1 MPILKDQSTNWDFQ
15 VDNVAAPSFE
25 YDDVTVNPNHFLNV
39 RRDTGEV
46 LGVTSKRYGVVQN
59 RELVGVAEDA
69 FTKSSDLGDFD
80 RSVIVT
86 GSGERLF
93 ATYDFKNR
101 KRKLK
106 VGDEVGMRLT
116 LQNSF
121 DTTLRLSFA
130 VGALRLICTNG
141 MATMERDVDMSSKH
155 NSNVNVGFLADAVRV
170 AVDRFE
176 IACKAFDKL
185 SEVQFDHDKGFNILN
200 RLAKSKAISDRQS
213 SKIAAIWASPD
224 YKEDEDRSLWNLY
237 NATTQY
243 LSREVEGKRFELSG
257 RVNRNVLKHLSRI
270 AKSGDI
276 KQWTAPVA
284 IEGVQGVAVN

>member
-46 LGVTSKRYGVVQN
+46 LGVTSNRYGVVQN

-69 FTKSSDLGDFD
+69 FNKSSDLGDFD

-121 DTTLRLSFA
+121 DTTLRSSFA
-130 VGALRLICTNG
+130 VGALRLLCTNG

-257 RVNRNVLKHLSRI
+257 RVNRNVLKNLSRI

>member
-46 LGVTSKRYGVVQN
+46 LGVTSNRYGVVQN

-69 FTKSSDLGDFD
+69 FNKSSDLGDFD

-257 RVNRNVLKHLSRI
+257 RVNRNVLKNLSRI

>member
-1 MPILKDQSTNWDFQ
+1 
-15 VDNVAAPSFE
+15 
-25 YDDVTVNPNHFLNV
+25 
-39 RRDTGEV
+39 
-46 LGVTSKRYGVVQN
+46 
-59 RELVGVAEDA
+59 
-69 FTKSSDLGDFD
+69 
-80 RSVIVT
+80 
-86 GSGERLF
+86 
-93 ATYDFKNR
+93 
-101 KRKLK
+101 
-106 VGDEVGMRLT
+106 
-116 LQNSF
+116 
-121 DTTLRLSFA
+121 
-130 VGALRLICTNG
+130 
-141 MATMERDVDMSSKH
+141 
-155 NSNVNVGFLADAVRV
+155 
-170 AVDRFE
+170 VDRFE

-257 RVNRNVLKHLSRI
+257 RVNRNVLKNLSRI

>member
-69 FTKSSDLGDFD
+69 FNKSSDLGDFD

-200 RLAKSKAISDRQS
+200 RLAKSKTISDRQS

-257 RVNRNVLKHLSRI
+257 RVNRNVLKNLSRI

>member
-1 MPILKDQSTNWDFQ
+1 
-15 VDNVAAPSFE
+15 
-25 YDDVTVNPNHFLNV
+25 
-39 RRDTGEV
+39 
-46 LGVTSKRYGVVQN
+46 
-59 RELVGVAEDA
+59 
-69 FTKSSDLGDFD
+69 LGDFD

-257 RVNRNVLKHLSRI
+257 RVNRNVLKNLSRI

>member
-69 FTKSSDLGDFD
+69 FNKSSDLGDFD

-141 MATMERDVDMSSKH
+141 MATMERDVDMTSKH

-257 RVNRNVLKHLSRI
+257 RVNRNVLKNLSRI

>member
-25 YDDVTVNPNHFLNV
+25 YDDITVNPNHFLNV

-101 KRKLK
+101 KRVLK

-141 MATMERDVDMSSKH
+141 MATMERDVDMTSKH

-237 NATTQY
+237 NATTQF
-243 LSREVEGKRFELSG
+243 LTREVEGKRFELSS

-270 AKSGDI
+270 AKTGDI

>member
-15 VDNVAAPSFE
+15 VDNIAAPDFQH
-25 YDDVTVNPNHFLNV
+25 DGITVKPDHFLNV

-69 FTKSSDLGDFD
+69 FNKSSDLGDFD

-141 MATMERDVDMSSKH
+141 MATMERDVDMTSKH
-155 NSNVNVGFLADAVRV
+155 NSNVNIGFLVDAVKV
-170 AVDRFE
+170 AVERFE

-185 SEVQFDHDKGFNILN
+185 SQVQFDHDKGFNVLN
-200 RLAKSKAISDRQS
+200 RLAKSKALSDRQS
-213 SKIAAIWASPD
+213 SKIAGIWASPD
-224 YKEDEDRSLWNLY
+224 YKEDEARSLWNLY

-243 LSREVEGKRFELSG
+243 LTREVEGKRFELSN
-257 RVNRNVLKHLSRI
+257 RVNLNVLKHLSRI
-270 AKSGDI
+270 ATKGDI
-276 KQWTAPVA
+276 DQWTAPVA
-284 IEGVQGVAVN
+284 VEGIQGVAVN

>member
-141 MATMERDVDMSSKH
+141 MATMERDVDMTSKH

>member
-15 VDNVAAPSFE
+15 VDNAAAPSFE

-69 FTKSSDLGDFD
+69 FNKSSDLGDFD

-257 RVNRNVLKHLSRI
+257 RVNRNVLKNLSRI

>member
-46 LGVTSKRYGVVQN
+46 LGVTSNRYGVVQN

-69 FTKSSDLGDFD
+69 FNKSSDLGDFD

-130 VGALRLICTNG
+130 VGALRLLCTNG

-257 RVNRNVLKHLSRI
+257 RVNRNVLKNLSRI

>member
-69 FTKSSDLGDFD
+69 FNKSSDLGDFD

-141 MATMERDVDMSSKH
+141 MATMERDVDMTSKH

>member
-257 RVNRNVLKHLSRI
+257 RVNRNVLKNLSRI

>member
-69 FTKSSDLGDFD
+69 FNKSSDLGDFD

-130 VGALRLICTNG
+130 VGASRLLCTNG

-257 RVNRNVLKHLSRI
+257 RVNRNVLKNLSRI

>member
-15 VDNVAAPSFE
+15 VDNVAAPYFE

-69 FTKSSDLGDFD
+69 FNKSSDLGDFD

-257 RVNRNVLKHLSRI
+257 RVNRNVLKNLSRI